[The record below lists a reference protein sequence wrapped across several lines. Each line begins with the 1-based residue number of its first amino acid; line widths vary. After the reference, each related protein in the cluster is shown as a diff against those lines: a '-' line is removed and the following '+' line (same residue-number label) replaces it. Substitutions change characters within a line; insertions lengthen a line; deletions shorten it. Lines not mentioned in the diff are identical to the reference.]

1 MKINKTKHSAGFS
14 LIEVLVALTILA
26 ISFGVIFEIFS
37 GGLRRVNDGSQGFKA
52 MLQAE
57 TLMNDLG
64 HNLPI
69 REGAQQG
76 TTDLGYKWQIDIKPY
91 EPDMGDVDV
100 ESPLG
105 ELYDISITVRW
116 QSGLRERQVTIH
128 SLRYQ
133 MGEP

>member
-1 MKINKTKHSAGFS
+1 MAGFS

-26 ISFGVIFEIFS
+26 ISLGVIFEIFS
-37 GGLRRVNDGSQGFKA
+37 GGLRRVNDDSQDFKA

-57 TLMNDLG
+57 ALMNDIG
-64 HNLPI
+64 HNLPL
-69 REGAQQG
+69 RVGAQQG
-76 TTDLGYKWQIDIKPY
+76 TTDLGYQWQIDIEPY
-91 EPDMGDVDV
+91 DPDMGEVDV

-116 QSGLRERQVTIH
+116 QTGLRERQVTLN